1 MNIITDTESL
11 CPECLKIIPAHYVV
25 DNNNVYL
32 HKECPEHGP
41 YKALVWRDAELY
53 EQWQSQSTHA
63 EKMENGIP
71 PVKGCPLDCGLCTEH
86 EGGTCTAVVEVTY
99 RCNMNCPVCFADS
112 AQETFEPDIN
122 KIREMFVAVQNEQNS
137 LCSVQISGGEPTVRD
152 DLHEIIRLGKE
163 MGFEHIQV
171 NTNGLRIAEDFN
183 YLQQLKDNGAD
194 LIYLQFDGLNDDIY
208 QALRG
213 KKMLDTKLKAIENC
227 RAVNI
232 GVLLVPTIVPR
243 VNFSEIGRIINF
255 AREQMPIV
263 KGIHF
268 QPVSYFGRF
277 PVSSPQ
283 DEDRVTLA
291 DIVKGIEAQTQGE
304 IKVRNLVP
312 RKRFDSHCAFS
323 GLFYLQENGK
333 FQPITQNK
341 TEEMPEPEKTT
352 QDFVAKANQYTKNH
366 WQLTS
371 DPQKEKQVPQS
382 GSLAKRIKDYTL
394 SLTGMPF
401 QDVWNIDIGRLK
413 GCCVQVVDNKGQLIP
428 LCAFHL
434 TSTRGKRLY
443 RNE

>member
-11 CPECLKIIPAHYVV
+11 CPECLQRIPAYYIVE
-25 DNNNVYL
+25 DNNVYL
-32 HKECPEHGP
+32 HKECPEHGQ
-41 YKALVWRDAELY
+41 YKTLVWRDAALY

-63 EKMENGIP
+63 GKMENGISP
-71 PVKGCPLDCGLCTEH
+71 AKGCPFDCGMCTEH
-86 EGGTCTAVVEVTY
+86 EGGTCTAVLEVTY

-112 AQETFEPDIN
+112 AQEIFEPDIN
-122 KIREMFVAVQNEQNS
+122 KIREMYAAVRDKNTGF
-137 LCSVQISGGEPTVRD
+137 CSIQISGGEPTVRD

-163 MGFEHIQV
+163 MGFEHVQV
-171 NTNGLRIAEDFN
+171 NTNGLRIAEDLN

-243 VNFSEIGRIINF
+243 VNFSEISRIIDF

-291 DIVKGIEAQTQGE
+291 DIVKGIEAQTHGE
-304 IKVRNLVP
+304 IKVRNLIP
-312 RKRFDSHCAFS
+312 RKRFDPHCAFS
-323 GLFYLQENGK
+323 GLFYLQENGR
-333 FQPITQNK
+333 FQPITQNE
-341 TEEMPEPEKTT
+341 TVSPEHVNTT

-371 DPQKEKQVPQS
+371 EPEKGKQIAQS
-382 GSLAKRIKDYTL
+382 GRLAKRIKDYTL

-401 QDVWNIDIGRLK
+401 QDAWNIDIGRLK
-413 GCCVQVVDNKGQLIP
+413 GCCVHVVSNKGQLIP

-434 TSTRGKRLY
+434 TSTRGERLY
-443 RNE
+443 RNG